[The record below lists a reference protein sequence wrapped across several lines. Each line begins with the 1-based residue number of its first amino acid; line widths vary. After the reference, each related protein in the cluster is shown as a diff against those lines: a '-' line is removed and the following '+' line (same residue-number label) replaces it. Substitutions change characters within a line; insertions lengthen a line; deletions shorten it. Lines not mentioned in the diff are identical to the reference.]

1 MPTDLPTDAISL
13 VGFIA
18 MLAYLVVSNRQ
29 SRRVLGEVRGQVSNS
44 HDTNMRDDIDGLI
57 DAVDRIN
64 SKQDAHGTTLSKFMR
79 EMYASA
85 ARWDRIAAKYHPEES

>member
-18 MLAYLVVSNRQ
+18 MLAYLMVSNRQ
-29 SRRVLGEVRGQVSNS
+29 SRRVLGEVREQVSNS
-44 HDTNMRDDIDGLI
+44 HNTNMRDDIDGLI
-57 DAVDRIN
+57 DAVDRID

-79 EMYASA
+79 EMYAATS
-85 ARWDRIAAKYHPEES
+85 RQDRIAAKYHPEES